1 LRRVLAERT
10 RSIAELRAQPPFA
23 SRTQEELGQALEL
36 LVLGNQIA
44 PFKAA
49 SPGGAQ
55 PRAWSVPLALNR
67 HLLAEPVGS
76 EAYLLLIS
84 PTIGSA
90 VPVMRGEAVALLAV
104 AEAGDDGA
112 VAWSWDYVAARQAWL
127 TVKGIRA
134 DNRDAHRAAF
144 AQAMDAVA
152 PRLAKLVDLALIAPR

>member
-1 LRRVLAERT
+1 LRRALAERS
-10 RSIAELRAQPPFA
+10 RSIADLRAEPQFA

-55 PRAWSVPLALNR
+55 PREWTVPLALNR

-76 EAYLLLIS
+76 EAYQLLIS

-90 VPVMRGEAVALLAV
+90 VPVMRGEAVVLLAI
-104 AEAGDDGA
+104 AEAGRDGA
-112 VAWSWDYVAARQAWL
+112 IEWSWDYVAARQAWL
-127 TVKGIRA
+127 TVKGVRA
-134 DNRDAHRAAF
+134 NSRDAHRAAF
-144 AQAMDAVA
+144 EQTLDAIA